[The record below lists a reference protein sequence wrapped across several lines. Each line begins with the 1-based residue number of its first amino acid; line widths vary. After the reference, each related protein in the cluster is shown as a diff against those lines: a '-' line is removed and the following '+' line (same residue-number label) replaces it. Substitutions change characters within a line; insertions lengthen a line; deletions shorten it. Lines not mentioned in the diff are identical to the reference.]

1 MKRRNLNAKKEKWKY
16 YHIFT
21 STQVFE
27 KVFCCTID
35 RTIWYNGKD
44 GYFYNYMRIKSKNN
58 TSKEE
63 VIVSYRTLEFV
74 TNNMRTGYNMN
85 GDPVCHRK
93 NYYGSRQPLR
103 GARIIPK
110 SRNSKKQTGIE
121 RRGQR

>member
-16 YHIFT
+16 YHNFT

-27 KVFCCTID
+27 KVYCCTID

-44 GYFYNYMRIKSKNN
+44 GFFYNYMIIKPKSTKNN
-58 TSKEE
+58 KEE
-63 VIVSYRTLEFV
+63 ILVSYRTLEFV

-93 NYYGSRQPLR
+93 NYYGNRRQPLR

-110 SRNSKKQTGIE
+110 NRKRNRKE
-121 RRGQR
+121 